1 MVQFYARK
9 AISFDMKIINR
20 EEREAHAKY
29 LATEGAKGIF
39 YGSILSVGLFNF
51 IKVRY
56 PAKFKLFSTS
66 IKTCILILPT
76 IGCCAFWADRGSVV
90 FDRRMHSY
98 GGGPKILEEL
108 RKWKAMSTYEKT
120 VTVVKDNKY
129 KILIGTW
136 LGSIYGTWAYV
147 ESNKLMDATKKA
159 ATIKKVNG
167 GSTGVFVLA
176 LASCLL
182 NERLLNGFISPK
194 SDVNK

>member
-1 MVQFYARK
+1 
-9 AISFDMKIINR
+9 MKIINR

-29 LATEGAKGIF
+29 LATEGTKGIF

-51 IKVRY
+51 LKVRH
-56 PAKFKLFSTS
+56 PAKFKSFSTS

-76 IGCCAFWADRGSVV
+76 IGCCAFWADQGSVV

-98 GGGPKILEEL
+98 GGGHRILEDL
-108 RKWKAMSTYEKT
+108 RKWKAMSTYEKA

-159 ATIKKVNG
+159 ATIKKVNV

-182 NERLLNGFISPK
+182 NERLSTASRSPK